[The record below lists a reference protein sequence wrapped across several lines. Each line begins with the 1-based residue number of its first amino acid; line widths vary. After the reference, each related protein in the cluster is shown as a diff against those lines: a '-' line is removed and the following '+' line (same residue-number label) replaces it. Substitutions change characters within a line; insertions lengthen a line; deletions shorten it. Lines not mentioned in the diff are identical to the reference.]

1 MRIPFLILCL
11 AVVYGACRTYGREES
26 IGLTEELKNNGDNK
40 FDLAP
45 TDLPLEK
52 FLSRHRRF
60 ASLLPPLSSITS
72 VTNPIDT
79 ALKLLGFDNCIM
91 STMISTITDGIKFIS
106 GALTVQDVCP
116 KVEKLSLDLIPKAII
131 HPIETAKTV
140 VCYTFQTIGSGT
152 RALIGKGF
160 ELTSQFFRNVFLPG
174 LHTTLNIFDKT
185 GLLPPQISA
194 MIKLFNM
201 LYLILQISGYVPK

>member
-26 IGLTEELKNNGDNK
+26 NIDLTGELKNNGDNK

-45 TDLPLEK
+45 TTDLPLEK

-60 ASLLPPLSSITS
+60 ASLLSPLSSITS

-79 ALKLLGFDNCIM
+79 ALKLFGLDNCII
-91 STMISTITDGIKFIS
+91 STMVDGIKFIS
-106 GALTVQDVCP
+106 GALTGQDVCL
-116 KVEKLSLDLIPKAII
+116 KVEKLSLNLNAIL

-160 ELTSQFFRNVFLPG
+160 ELASQFFRNVFLPG
-174 LHTTLNIFDKT
+174 LHTMLNIFDKT

-194 MIKLFNM
+194 MIKMFNIV
-201 LYLILQISGYVPK
+201 YSILQISGYVPK

>member
-26 IGLTEELKNNGDNK
+26 NIDLTEELKNNGDNK

-45 TDLPLEK
+45 TTDLPLEK

-60 ASLLPPLSSITS
+60 ASLLSPLSSITS

-79 ALKLLGFDNCIM
+79 ALKLFGLDNCI
-91 STMISTITDGIKFIS
+91 ISTIVDGIKFIS
-106 GALTVQDVCP
+106 GALTGQDVCP
-116 KVEKLSLDLIPKAII
+116 KVEKLSLNLNAIL

-160 ELTSQFFRNVFLPG
+160 ELASQFLRYVFLPG

-194 MIKLFNM
+194 MIKVFNLGYSM
-201 LYLILQISGYVPK
+201 LQIIGYVPK